1 MAAGEGAPS
10 QNVEVPAM
18 VRNIQ
23 VHLPVEN
30 PATLKLEKRGGS
42 ARMIV
47 AGDWTIPEVPRLD
60 GELNRLDFGG
70 VRDVQIDGGGLERL
84 DSAGAWLLLR
94 TKQDIER
101 GGGRVTGFSYPDH
114 YKSLIETMERD
125 HTAPPVSHPP
135 HKGLIGL
142 LERMGKSTVHAMQR
156 GYEMVGFLG
165 RITVETF
172 EAITSPRRE
181 LPWPAF
187 VHQIEETGVTA
198 LPIVGLLAF
207 LLGITLAYQGA
218 DQLKRFGAQIYTIDF
233 LGVGFLRELGG
244 LVTAIIIAGRSGSA
258 FTAQIGSMK
267 VNEEID
273 AMETIGLNIAE
284 VLFLP
289 RVLGL
294 VIALPLL
301 TFFADVV
308 GIIGGMV
315 MTYFDL
321 GVTIPGFMRELS
333 GAITAKTL
341 LVGLIKAPV
350 FAFVIAL
357 VGCFEG
363 MKVEGNAESVGRQ
376 TTRSVVESIFLIIA
390 LDAVFSVLFSVLGI

>member
-1 MAAGEGAPS
+1 
-10 QNVEVPAM
+10 M
-18 VRNIQ
+18 VRNFQ
-23 VHLPVEN
+23 VQLPVEH
-30 PATLKLEKRGGS
+30 PATQRLERQQRKVRFV
-42 ARMIV
+42 V
-47 AGDWTIPEVPRLD
+47 AGDWTVPEIPRLD
-60 GELNRLDFGG
+60 QELRHLDFGDA
-70 VRDVQIDGGGLERL
+70 REAEIDGSGLTAL

-94 TKQDIER
+94 SKREMEE
-101 GGGRVTGFSYPDH
+101 GGARVSSFALPDH
-114 YKSLIETMERD
+114 YKPLFETLERD
-125 HTAPPVSHPP
+125 HNAPPVEHPP
-135 HKGLIGL
+135 HHGL
-142 LERMGKSTVHAMQR
+142 LGVVERIGKATTHSLRQ
-156 GYEMVGFLG
+156 GYDLLGFLG
-165 RITVETF
+165 RVAVETW
-172 EAITSPRRE
+172 EALWSPRRE
-181 LPWPAF
+181 LPFPAF
-187 VHQIEETGVTA
+187 IHQIEETGLNA

-258 FTAQIGSMK
+258 FTAQIGTMR
-267 VNEEID
+267 VNEETD
-273 AMETIGLNIAE
+273 AMQTIGLNIAE
-284 VLFLP
+284 VLVLP

-294 VIALPLL
+294 IVALPLL

-321 GVTIPGFMRELS
+321 GITIPQFMRELE
-333 GAITAKTL
+333 GAITVKTL
-341 LVGLIKAPV
+341 MVGLIKAPV

-363 MKVEGNAESVGRQ
+363 MRVERNADSVGKL

-390 LDAVFSVLFSVLGI
+390 LDAAFSVLFSVLGI

>member
-1 MAAGEGAPS
+1 
-10 QNVEVPAM
+10 M

-23 VHLPVEN
+23 VHLPVEH
-30 PATLKLEKRGGS
+30 PASLQLEKRGGK
-42 ARMIV
+42 ARLV
-47 AGDWTIPEVPRLD
+47 VSGDWTVPEVPRLD
-60 GELNRLDFGG
+60 NELNRLDFGG
-70 VRDVQIDGGGLERL
+70 VRDVEIDGSGLGHL

-101 GGGRVTGFSYPDH
+101 GGGRVTNFTYPDH

-125 HTAPPVSHPP
+125 HTAPPVTHPP
-135 HKGLIGL
+135 HKGFVGL
-142 LERMGKSTVHAMQR
+142 LERMGHSTVHALQR

-172 EAITSPRRE
+172 EAIISPRRE

-187 VHQIEETGVTA
+187 IHQIEETGVTA

-294 VIALPLL
+294 VVALPLL

-390 LDAVFSVLFSVLGI
+390 LDAMFSVLFSVLGI